1 MPHDR
6 VKVVRHIFLYR
17 LVLKK
22 EASVRIAICSYSQGV
37 GNGIARMDEYLL
49 QYLDRSTFSVLYVF
63 IDTRTDGLFK
73 RVSPGRIHLSL
84 DIALE
89 NLPDIFRHVDIIQF
103 NGSYDPVVC
112 SAAEIAGKKVVI
124 EVMHNIEPGMMH
136 RNVRHTVCVS
146 RTVQRAQLNAGKTS
160 VIYNGV
166 DTQKFVPAR
175 IRRYPGKIVV
185 MQPARRDKVMHANLE
200 NLAPRIFA
208 HNGNLEFWMVGPGQD
223 TVYGENFSA
232 MKYLGV
238 RADMEELYANADF
251 MLLLSKGDSFGLVA
265 AEAMACGCL
274 PIVSHDGGAA
284 EFVEHLKD
292 GYVVDCSRPE
302 EIVPAILEALNA
314 RGEDE
319 VMRLAARR
327 KALDVLDIKNSVRHY
342 EQLYAEMVS
351 KSCAHEPCGACLSKE
366 LPTMESRMMT
376 LAMYHRQGRSLC
388 ELAPFFSK
396 LVLTEQGFDPG
407 RLRHPFWGNVF
418 EIVSSLA
425 HEMVLNGHKDVA
437 FRFYDKLLSS
447 RIIFPFYLQ
456 NWLESGP
463 ALDARTRIRHALD
476 ALGCG

>member
-1 MPHDR
+1 
-6 VKVVRHIFLYR
+6 
-17 LVLKK
+17 
-22 EASVRIAICSYSQGV
+22 VRIAICSYSQGV

-49 QYLDRSTFSVLYVF
+49 QYLDRSKFSVLYVF
-63 IDTRTDGLFK
+63 IDTKKDGLFE

-89 NLPDIFRHVDIIQF
+89 KLPDIFRHVDIIQF

-146 RTVQRAQLNAGKTS
+146 RTVQKVQLDASKTS

-175 IRRYPGKIVV
+175 KRRYPEKIVV

-200 NLAPRIFA
+200 TLAPRIFA
-208 HNGNLEFWMVGPGQD
+208 HYGNLEFWMVGPGQD
-223 TVYGENFSA
+223 RACCENFTA

-292 GYVVDCSRPE
+292 GYVVDCARTE
-302 EIVPAILEALNA
+302 GIVPSIM
-314 RGEDE
+314 E
-319 VMRLAARR
+319 VLDAHDDGAMRLAARK
-327 KALDVLDIKNSVRHY
+327 KARDMLDIRNSVKKY
-342 EQLYAEMVS
+342 EHLYGEMMLIA
-351 KSCAHEPCGACLSKE
+351 CAHDYGETCLSTE
-366 LPTMESRMMT
+366 LPIMESRMMT
-376 LAMYHRQGRSLC
+376 LAMYHRHGRGLC
-388 ELAPFFSK
+388 ELAPVFAKIALS
-396 LVLTEQGFDPG
+396 EQVFDPV
-407 RLRHPFWGNVF
+407 RLRHPFWGNVL
-418 EIVSSLA
+418 EIVASVA
-425 HEMVLNGHKDVA
+425 HEIFRDGNKDAV
-437 FRFYDKLLSS
+437 FRFYDTLLSS
-447 RIIFPFYLQ
+447 RIIFPLYLR
-456 NWLESGP
+456 NWLESNP
-463 ALDARTRIRHALD
+463 APDTCSRIRHALD

>member
-6 VKVVRHIFLYR
+6 MKVVRHIFLHC
-17 LVLKK
+17 LVLEK

-49 QYLDRSTFSVLYVF
+49 QYLDRSMFSVLYVF
-63 IDTRTDGLFK
+63 IDAKKDGLFE

-89 NLPDIFRHVDIIQF
+89 KLSDIFRHVDVIQF

-136 RNVRHTVCVS
+136 RNVRHTICVS
-146 RTVQRAQLNAGKTS
+146 RTVQRAQLDVGKTS

-200 NLAPRIFA
+200 NIAPRIFA
-208 HNGNLEFWMVGPGQD
+208 HNGNFEFWMVGPGQD
-223 TVYGENFSA
+223 KAYDENFSA

-302 EIVPAILEALNA
+302 GIVPAILDALDA
-314 RGEDE
+314 RDDDA
-319 VMRLAARR
+319 MRLAARR
-327 KALDVLDIKNSVRHY
+327 KALDMLDIKHSVRRY
-342 EQLYAEMVS
+342 EQLYADMVS
-351 KSCAHEPCGACLSKE
+351 TSCAHEHGGTCLSKE
-366 LPTMESRMMT
+366 LSAMESRMMT
-376 LAMYHRQGRSLC
+376 VAMFHRHGRSMC
-388 ELAPFFSK
+388 ELAPIFAKIALS
-396 LVLTEQGFDPG
+396 EQVFDPS
-407 RLRHPFWGNVF
+407 RLRHPFWGNVL
-418 EIVSSLA
+418 EIVASVA
-425 HEMVLNGHKDVA
+425 HEIFRDGNKDAV

-447 RIIFPFYLQ
+447 RIIFPRYLR
-456 NWLESGP
+456 NWQESSP
-463 ALDARTRIRHALD
+463 TPDTCSRIQHALD